1 MKKILG
7 ALFLGLALLPSSAM
21 AWWNNDWT
29 ERREVTLDASGLRGV
44 QGSLTRVPVLVR
56 LHSGIFD
63 FSKARP
69 DGGDIRFVAADD
81 KTPLTYHIER
91 FDPTAELALI
101 WIDMPQIE
109 AGAPQK
115 IWIYYGNQQATPVAN
130 ANGSYDGEQSLVLHF
145 SESNGAPVDQTA
157 NRNRIAA
164 FTAKPTVEGL
174 IAGGATFI
182 GESQLRI
189 APSQSLTIPAGGS
202 MTWSAWIRP
211 QAGGPQEGLVFT
223 KLSAGGEA
231 APARLAV
238 GLRGGIPFARLTG
251 ADGTTGEAVAS
262 TAVAPASWAHLAV
275 TAGEGGVTLY
285 VNGAAVG
292 TIASALPQLDGEE
305 VIGSLGPVP
314 AFTGDIDELGRANA
328 ARSPAA
334 IALAAQ
340 SQGRSSTL
348 VNVASEPD
356 AAGSGGHNYF
366 GILLSALTPDAWAVI
381 ILLGFMAAI
390 SWWVMFAKGRLVGRT
405 VSANRRF
412 LTAYRHATA
421 NGRIQGAI
429 PGDELNRM
437 SIDSTLARLFGI
449 ADQGLADRMGAGSL
463 AHRTGLGRESVEAI
477 RSAMDAGQVRENQRL
492 NKWMVLLTIAISG
505 GPFLGLLGTVIG
517 VMITFAGVA
526 AAGDV
531 NINAIAPGIAAALLA
546 TVAGLAV
553 AIPALFGYNYLV
565 SRLEEIASDADVFVD
580 ELEKRIAETHRSAP
594 APVPTPMPIAAE

>member
-7 ALFLGLALLPSSAM
+7 ALFLGFALLPSSAM
-21 AWWNNDWT
+21 AWWNKDWT
-29 ERREVTLDASGLRGV
+29 ERREVTLNASGMRGV

-63 FSKARP
+63 FSKAKP
-69 DGGDIRFVAADD
+69 DGSDLRFVAADD
-81 KTPLTYHIER
+81 KTALTYHIER
-91 FDPTAELALI
+91 YDATAELALV
-101 WIDMPQIE
+101 WVDMPQVD
-109 AGAPQK
+109 AGSPQK
-115 IWIYYGNQQATPVAN
+115 IWLYYGNQAATPAGN

-145 SESNGAPVDQTA
+145 SETNAPADQTA

-164 FTAKPTVEGL
+164 FTAKPSVEGL
-174 IAGGATFI
+174 IAGGATFAAD
-182 GESQLRI
+182 SQLRI
-189 APSQSLTIPAGGS
+189 APSQSLTIPAGGA

-211 QAGGPQEGLVFT
+211 QAAGPQEGLVFT

-238 GLRGGIPFARLTG
+238 GLRGGVPYVRLTG
-251 ADGTTGEAVAS
+251 ADGTAGEAAAS
-262 TAVAPASWAHLAV
+262 TALAPGSWAHLAV
-275 TAGEGGVTLY
+275 TASEGVVTLY
-285 VNGAAVG
+285 LNGAAIG
-292 TIASALPQLDGEE
+292 TIQAALPQLDGEE
-305 VIGSLGPVP
+305 VIGSLGAVP
-314 AFTGDIDELGRANA
+314 AFTGDLDELGRANA

-340 SQGRSSTL
+340 SQGRSATL

-366 GILLSALTPDAWAVI
+366 GILLNALTPDAWAVI
-381 ILLGFMAAI
+381 VLLGIMAGI

-437 SIDSTLARLFGI
+437 GQDSTLARLFAI
-449 ADQGLADRMGAGSL
+449 ADQGLAERMPAGGL
-463 AHRTGLGRESVEAI
+463 AHRTGLGRESVDAI

-565 SRLEEIASDADVFVD
+565 SRLEEISSDADVFVD
-580 ELEKRIAETHRSAP
+580 EVEKRIAETHRSAP
-594 APVPTPMPIAAE
+594 APVPTPMPVAAE

>member
-1 MKKILG
+1 MKKVLG
-7 ALFLGLALLPSSAM
+7 ALLLGLALLPSSAM

-81 KTPLTYHIER
+81 KTALTYHIER

-101 WIDMPQIE
+101 WVDMPQIE

-115 IWIYYGNQQATPVAN
+115 IWIYYGNQQATPAAN

-145 SESNGAPVDQTA
+145 SESNGAPADQTA

-164 FTAKPTVEGL
+164 FSAKPSVEGL
-174 IAGGATFI
+174 IAGGATFS

-189 APSQSLTIPAGGS
+189 APSQSLTIPAGGA

-211 QAGGPQEGLVFT
+211 QANGPQEGLVFT

-231 APARLAV
+231 APARLSV
-238 GLRGGIPFARLTG
+238 GLRGGIPYARLTG
-251 ADGTTGEAVAS
+251 ADGTVSEAVAS

-275 TAGEGGVTLY
+275 TAAEGVVTLY
-285 VNGAAVG
+285 VNGAPVG
-292 TIASALPQLDGEE
+292 TIQGALPQLDGEE
-305 VIGSLGPVP
+305 VIGSLGAVP
-314 AFTGDIDELGRANA
+314 AFTGDIDELGRANV
-328 ARSPAA
+328 ARSASL

-348 VNVASEPD
+348 VNVASEAD
-356 AAGSGGHNYF
+356 AGDGGGHNYF
-366 GILLSALTPDAWAVI
+366 GILFSALTPDAWAVI
-381 ILLGFMAAI
+381 ILLGIMAGI

-405 VSANRRF
+405 VAANRRF

-449 ADQGLADRMGAGSL
+449 ADQGLADRMSPGSL
-463 AHRTGLGRESVEAI
+463 AHRTGLGRESVDAI

-565 SRLEEIASDADVFVD
+565 SRLEEIGSDADVFVD

-594 APVPTPMPIAAE
+594 APIPTPMPVAAE

>member
-21 AWWNNDWT
+21 AWWNKDWT
-29 ERREVTLDASGLRGV
+29 ERREVTLDASGMRGV

-81 KTPLTYHIER
+81 KTALTYHIER
-91 FDPTAELALI
+91 YDATAELALI
-101 WIDMPQIE
+101 WVDMPQVD
-109 AGAPQK
+109 AGSPQK
-115 IWIYYGNQQATPVAN
+115 IWLYYGNQAATPAAN

-145 SESNGAPVDQTA
+145 SESNAPADQTA

-164 FTAKPTVEGL
+164 FTAKPSVEGL
-174 IAGGATFI
+174 IAGGATFA

-189 APSQSLTIPAGGS
+189 APSQSLAIPAGGS
-202 MTWSAWIRP
+202 MTWSAWVRP

-238 GLRGGIPFARLTG
+238 GLRGGVPYVRLTG
-251 ADGTTGEAVAS
+251 ADGTTGEAAAS
-262 TAVAPASWAHLAV
+262 TALAPGSWAHLAV
-275 TAGEGGVTLY
+275 TASEGVVTLY
-285 VNGAAVG
+285 LNGAAIG
-292 TIASALPQLDGEE
+292 TIQAALPQLDGEE
-305 VIGSLGPVP
+305 VIGSLGPIP

-340 SQGRSSTL
+340 SQGRSATL

-366 GILLSALTPDAWAVI
+366 GILVNALTPDAWAVI

-412 LTAYRHATA
+412 LAAYRHATA

-429 PGDELNRM
+429 PGEELNRM
-437 SIDSTLARLFGI
+437 GIDSTLARLFAI
-449 ADQGLADRMGAGSL
+449 ADQGLADRMAPGSL

-594 APVPTPMPIAAE
+594 APVPTPMPVAAE

>member
-7 ALFLGLALLPSSAM
+7 ALLLGLALLPSSAL

-29 ERREVTLDASGLRGV
+29 ERREVTLNASGLRGV

-56 LHSGIFD
+56 LHSGNFD

-69 DGGDIRFVAADD
+69 DGGDIRFVGSDD
-81 KTPLTYHIER
+81 KTALTYHIER

-101 WIDMPQIE
+101 WVDLPQIE

-115 IWIYYGNQQATPVAN
+115 LWVYYGNQQATPAAN

-145 SESNGAPVDQTA
+145 SENGAPVDQTA

-164 FTAKPTVEGL
+164 FSAKPSVEGL
-174 IAGGATFI
+174 IAGGATFT

-189 APSQSLTIPAGGS
+189 APSQSLTIPAGGA
-202 MTWSAWIRP
+202 MTWSGWIRP
-211 QAGGPQEGLVFT
+211 QANGPQEGLVFT
-223 KLSAGGEA
+223 KLTAGGEA
-231 APARLAV
+231 APARLSV
-238 GLRGGIPFARLTG
+238 GLRAGVPYVRLTG
-251 ADGTTGEAVAS
+251 ADGTSGEAVAS
-262 TAVAPASWAHLAV
+262 TAIAPASWAHLAV
-275 TAGEGGVTLY
+275 TAADGVITLY

-292 TIASALPQLDGEE
+292 TVQAALPQLDGEE
-305 VIGSLGPVP
+305 VIGSLGPIP
-314 AFTGDIDELGRANA
+314 AFTGDIDELGRANT
-328 ARSPAA
+328 ARSAGA

-348 VNVASEPD
+348 VSVAGEAD
-356 AAGSGGHNYF
+356 AAGGGGHNYF
-366 GILLSALTPDAWAVI
+366 GILFSALTVDAWVVI
-381 ILLGFMAAI
+381 ALLGVMAAI
-390 SWWVMFAKGRLVGRT
+390 SWWVMVAKGRLVGRT
-405 VSANRRF
+405 VAANRRF

-437 SIDSTLARLFGI
+437 GLDSTLARLFAI
-449 ADQGLADRMGAGSL
+449 ADQGLADRFGANSMAL
-463 AHRTGLGRESVEAI
+463 RTGLSRESVDAI
-477 RSAMDAGQVRENQRL
+477 RSAMDAGQVRENQSL

-565 SRLEEIASDADVFVD
+565 SRLEEVGADADVFVD